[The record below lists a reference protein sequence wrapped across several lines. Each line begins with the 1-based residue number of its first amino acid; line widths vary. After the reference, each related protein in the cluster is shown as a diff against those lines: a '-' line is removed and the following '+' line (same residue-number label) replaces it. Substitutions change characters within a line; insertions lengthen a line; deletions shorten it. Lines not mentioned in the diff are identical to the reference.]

1 MTVVSARFCIVA
13 LLLTVPLLSCDKSQ
27 GISLWERHCEACH
40 DGKTVINGKVLA
52 GKEVIKEKY
61 KTLESFA
68 SACTNSP
75 ACMNIV
81 KHEERLLIKVGTEL
95 GIKKGN

>member
-1 MTVVSARFCIVA
+1 MTAVSTRLGIAA
-13 LLLTVPLLSCDKSQ
+13 LFLIIPLMSCVKSQ
-27 GISLWERHCEACH
+27 EVSLWERHCEACH

-52 GKEVIKEKY
+52 GKEQIREKY